1 MDQVLKIDT
10 PLFLEAP
17 IKPLGSL
24 IKYYYLYYYYLS
36 EFAFHEQKNKENLSP
51 SFIPGETL
59 SS

>member
-10 PLFLEAP
+10 PLFWRPRL
-17 IKPLGSL
+17 KPLGSL
-24 IKYYYLYYYYLS
+24 IKYYYWYYYYLS
-36 EFAFHEQKNKENLSP
+36 EFTFHEQKNKENLSP